1 MALKV
6 LGRTGAVAG
15 KDVVVSDLL
24 RIGAG
29 ADSDFRIVVGGV
41 SRNHA
46 RIVRKDDA
54 YFLEDAGSTNGTFL
68 NGQRV
73 ARERLRHLDVVTLG
87 RDVDLIVVNSD
98 RVEAPAGKAVISD
111 AWLTPMDAA
120 GGARVDVPA
129 GELTMGRLAPSNFIV
144 ESAVVSK
151 IHARIQR
158 SADQVIVQDLS
169 SVNGTFVNGQRIS
182 APTLL
187 KDGDTLSI
195 AGIRNFSV
203 HVTGEGRG
211 QQAVAASSSAVFDQ
225 EWKTKLVWSA
235 EELAQLETE
244 RAKILAAAQRAQE
257 APAAAAE
264 PAKKPLLR
272 KTDAKDAGAAPPVS
286 PAAAKPAVAPPKP
299 APAAAAPVAPKAAPP
314 APPVKADAAPKPPAP
329 APPAAAVAPKPAPP
343 APPAK
348 ADVPAAVPPAAAKPP
363 APAAAAAPPK
373 ENIAAPKPPAPPA
386 VPVAPKVAPPKLEPA
401 AGDAPTKP
409 TPIPQESVPTIVTPV
424 ARPLTGVRLAGPLGT
439 FTLAKG
445 EHKVGRLETA
455 NVPVL
460 DLNVSRNHAVIV
472 VGDTTATVEDTK
484 SANGTYVNG
493 TRLKEHAPITLKV
506 GDKLKFGSAEFNVEL
521 MS

>member
-1 MALKV
+1 MKV

-15 KDVVVSDLL
+15 KDVAVSDLL

-54 YFLEDAGSTNGTFL
+54 YWLEDAGSTNGTFL

-98 RVEAPAGKAVISD
+98 RVEAPAAKAAISD
-111 AWLTPMDAA
+111 AWLTPVDAA
-120 GGARVDVPA
+120 GGARVDVPV

-144 ESAVVSK
+144 ESPVVSK
-151 IHARIQR
+151 LHARIQR
-158 SADQVIVQDLS
+158 SADQVIVQDLG

-203 HVTGEGRG
+203 HLTGEGRG

-235 EELAQLETE
+235 EELALLEAE
-244 RAKILAAAQRAQE
+244 RQKFLATAQRAQ
-257 APAAAAE
+257 AASAAEPE
-264 PAKKPLLR
+264 PAKKPAVPAASAPPVA
-272 KTDAKDAGAAPPVS
+272 AKPPVS
-286 PAAAKPAVAPPKP
+286 PVAPPKP
-299 APAAAAPVAPKAAPP
+299 AAAPAAAAPKPAAAAAPAAAAPKPAAAATP
-314 APPVKADAAPKPPAP
+314 AAAAPKPPA
-329 APPAAAVAPKPAPP
+329 
-343 APPAK
+343 
-348 ADVPAAVPPAAAKPP
+348 PPAAAKPP
-363 APAAAAAPPK
+363 AP
-373 ENIAAPKPPAPPA
+373 PAPVLPKPA
-386 VPVAPKVAPPKLEPA
+386 VPASPAKAEPPKAPA
-401 AGDAPTKP
+401 IERAPVDAPTVP
-409 TPIPQESVPTIVTPV
+409 TPKPQEFVPTVVTPV
-424 ARPLTGVRLAGPLGT
+424 ARVLTGVKLTGPLGT
-439 FTLAKG
+439 FTLPKG
-445 EHKVGRLETA
+445 THQVGRLETA

-460 DLNVSRNHAVIV
+460 DLQVSRNHAVIV
-472 VGDTTATVEDTK
+472 VGDATITVEDTK

-493 TRLKEHAPITLKV
+493 TRLTEHVPTTLKQ
-506 GDKLKFGSAEFNVEL
+506 GDTLKFGGAEFNVEL